1 MPMSNVI
8 RVVKNCNYTTL
19 SNFHFKDKRLSWK
32 AKGLLSTMLSLPENW
47 NYTIEGLA
55 SLSDDGVKATNSGLA
70 ELERCGYLIRK
81 QLRDDKGHF
90 VMMEYTIYEK
100 PIEEHPE
107 DDLPEA
113 EITEPLHVQDQET
126 PLCQNGQTEE
136 NRVLSPLCQNR
147 QAGNRQ
153 TENGGLL
160 NTYILNTKESNTYQS
175 SSVSNP
181 LNKDQAESD
190 EEEISRQ
197 HLRERLLKNHLYDV
211 CQSEIIEAV
220 FGELSKREEGIVEVM
235 TAEAVERICLVTEEQ
250 QKREPDRR
258 LPELI
263 NSYIDNIIVGIRA
276 APKAEVYGE
285 RNLPQ
290 AGGRSGSDRKMDERE
305 AYKKLIRKNIEY
317 ECLIRNQKYG
327 RKEKIDELV
336 ELMLDI
342 LCTGRQTVC
351 IAGDD
356 YASESVKARFLMLR
370 SDHIEYVLSSM
381 EKTNTKIRNIKK
393 YLLAALY
400 NAPVTIDNYYSA
412 LVNHEIHL
420 PDNNGR

>member
-1 MPMSNVI
+1 MSTVF
-8 RVVKNCNYTTL
+8 RVVKNSNYTTL
-19 SNFHFKDKRLSWK
+19 SNYHFKDKRLSWK
-32 AKGLLSTMLSLPENW
+32 AKGLLSTMLSLPDDW
-47 NYTIEGLA
+47 NYTIEGL
-55 SLSDDGVKATNSGLA
+55 SKLSADGIKATNSGLL
-70 ELERCGYLIRK
+70 ELERCGYLDRK
-81 QLRDDKGHF
+81 QTRNENGHF
-90 VMMEYTIYEK
+90 GLAEYYVYEQ
-100 PIEEHPE
+100 PTSNGNTMPEEDRE
-107 DDLPEA
+107 KEEA
-113 EITEPLHVQDQET
+113 PLCRNGQTVENT
-126 PLCQNGQTEE
+126 AFPPLCQK
-136 NRVLSPLCQNR
+136 
-147 QAGNRQ
+147 RQ
-153 TENGGLL
+153 TEKRISEKGGQL
-160 NTYILNTKESNTYQS
+160 NTNILNTKESNTYQS

-181 LNKDQAESD
+181 LNKDQAGSD
-190 EEEISRQ
+190 EEGIRRQ
-197 HLRERLLKNHLYDV
+197 HFRERLLKNHLYDV

-263 NSYIDNIIVGIRA
+263 NSYIDNIVVGIRA
-276 APKAEVYGE
+276 APKAEMYGE
-285 RNLPQ
+285 RSLPQ
-290 AGGRSGSDRKMDERE
+290 AGSRSESDRKMDERE

-356 YASESVKARFLMLR
+356 CVSESVKARFLMLR

-381 EKTNTKIRNIKK
+381 EKTTTKIRNIKK

-400 NAPVTIDNYYSA
+400 NAPVTIDNYYSM

>member
-181 LNKDQAESD
+181 LNKDQAGSD
-190 EEEISRQ
+190 EEGIRRQ
-197 HLRERLLKNHLYDV
+197 HFRERLLKNHLYDV

-263 NSYIDNIIVGIRA
+263 NSYIDNIVVGIRA
-276 APKAEVYGE
+276 APKAEMYGE
-285 RNLPQ
+285 RSLPQ
-290 AGGRSGSDRKMDERE
+290 AGSRSESDRKMDERE

-356 YASESVKARFLMLR
+356 CVSESVKARFLMLR

-381 EKTNTKIRNIKK
+381 EKTTTKIRNIKK

-400 NAPVTIDNYYSA
+400 NAPVTIDNYYSM